1 MKTLGIPRTLYR
13 VLIVGLI
20 LCGLTG
26 STSAQVD
33 PETLVGLRS
42 VWSVDKARP
51 GDVIHLAV
59 QVTIQ
64 DGYHINAHQLKDEFL
79 IPTELKITP
88 SKGFQAAN
96 PVYPEAI
103 SHQVSFSETPL
114 SVYEGNVH
122 ILVPVT
128 IGQKLRPGKYTVTG
142 SFRYQTCN
150 DESCFPPHTVK
161 LQIPLE
167 IVRTGTTIQPQHP
180 ELFPKS
186 APAKA
191 IGH

>member
-1 MKTLGIPRTLYR
+1 MKTVGIPRALYR

-20 LCGLTG
+20 VCGLTV
-26 STSAQVD
+26 SASAQVD

-51 GDVIHLAV
+51 GDVIQLAV
-59 QVTIQ
+59 QITIQ
-64 DGYHINAHQLKDEFL
+64 DGYHINAHQLDDEFL

-88 SKGFQAAN
+88 LKGLQAAS
-96 PVYPEAI
+96 PIYPEAI
-103 SHQVSFSETPL
+103 SHQVSFSEKPL
-114 SVYEGNVH
+114 SVYEGDVH
-122 ILVPVT
+122 MLVPVT
-128 IGQKLRPGKYTVTG
+128 ISRKLRPGKYTVTG

-167 IVRTGTTIQPQHP
+167 IVRTGTAVQPQHH

-186 APAKA
+186 APSKA